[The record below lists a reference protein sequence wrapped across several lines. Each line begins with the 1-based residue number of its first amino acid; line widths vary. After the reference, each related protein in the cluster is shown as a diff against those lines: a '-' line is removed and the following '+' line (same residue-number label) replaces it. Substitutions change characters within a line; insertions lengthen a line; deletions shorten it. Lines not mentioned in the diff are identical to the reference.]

1 MARRRGQG
9 RYAGL
14 FRFRVVQTG
23 GPVDGGAGGP
33 SRPGPP
39 TPVRGGAHCRSR
51 EDAAQAAEIGAEKD
65 QDAWIGHLYAFHLP
79 AQFREPRAYPLV
91 IRYARLPSDTL
102 ELIDGDFVTE
112 GLAAVLAWV

>member
-1 MARRRGQG
+1 VGRSTAGQAGRAGQDRRLQSGEAHT
-9 RYAGL
+9 AGL
-14 FRFRVVQTG
+14 EKTL
-23 GPVDGGAGGP
+23 
-33 SRPGPP
+33 
-39 TPVRGGAHCRSR
+39 
-51 EDAAQAAEIGAEKD
+51 AQAAEIGAKKN